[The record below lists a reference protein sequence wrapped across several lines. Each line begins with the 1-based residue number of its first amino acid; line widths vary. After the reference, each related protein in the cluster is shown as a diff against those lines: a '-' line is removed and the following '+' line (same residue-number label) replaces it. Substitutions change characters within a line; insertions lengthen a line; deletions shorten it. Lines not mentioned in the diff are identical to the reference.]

1 MTLLEVYIQKN
12 TDGDW
17 FNRHSSLG
25 KGSAGRMFEYT
36 NTNFRK
42 QDAFTSQFSNFL
54 DVENLSREKWP
65 RQENHGQKVHKHMV
79 VNMIQSKLFKKSVD
93 GLYSKTAK
101 GRLYSDFINSKFK
114 GDERWLINYLFLS
127 NGYYFNRKNYII
139 YRVKDDLLTYL
150 LSVDGITE
158 DLLIKYSVGLLKTE
172 SLKEALRNP
181 FFFIHS
187 FYDDSDFII
196 NYLRSPDLEKE
207 ELATYIENNHKSENY
222 VCCISKKYQA
232 GGNFNHGM
240 LIDESR
246 VFLLTLLFIKTKEVN
261 LGNIQG
267 IFIKNFSQ
275 NISSINEKLVYDYLR
290 DNNNV
295 FEPIFTD
302 ILELEEVEIAI
313 SDTQIESPQEYK
325 EEYDKPEEF
334 IDETNEAGKLRIKSI
349 YNLRKKQARIQSN
362 YSCALEIINNCRPVY
377 FTAKVSGKNY
387 LELHHFIPR
396 EFRNDF
402 PYSIEVLA
410 NYITLCPRCH
420 RQIHLAV
427 DRERKHLINS
437 LYDERQERLKIV
449 GLGID
454 LSGIYSYYKIE
465 V

>member
-172 SLKEALRNP
+172 SLKEAL
-181 FFFIHS
+181 
-187 FYDDSDFII
+187 
-196 NYLRSPDLEKE
+196 
-207 ELATYIENNHKSENY
+207 
-222 VCCISKKYQA
+222 
-232 GGNFNHGM
+232 
-240 LIDESR
+240 
-246 VFLLTLLFIKTKEVN
+246 
-261 LGNIQG
+261 
-267 IFIKNFSQ
+267 
-275 NISSINEKLVYDYLR
+275 
-290 DNNNV
+290 
-295 FEPIFTD
+295 
-302 ILELEEVEIAI
+302 
-313 SDTQIESPQEYK
+313 
-325 EEYDKPEEF
+325 
-334 IDETNEAGKLRIKSI
+334 
-349 YNLRKKQARIQSN
+349 
-362 YSCALEIINNCRPVY
+362 
-377 FTAKVSGKNY
+377 
-387 LELHHFIPR
+387 
-396 EFRNDF
+396 
-402 PYSIEVLA
+402 
-410 NYITLCPRCH
+410 
-420 RQIHLAV
+420 
-427 DRERKHLINS
+427 
-437 LYDERQERLKIV
+437 
-449 GLGID
+449 
-454 LSGIYSYYKIE
+454 
-465 V
+465 